1 MELMG
6 FLVTRRQHISVNA
19 NLDLCDARNDIHA
32 SQPRWESV
40 GSFSVSCRDFHR
52 HGAFW
57 PRVKQ
62 KLEENLTALSPDGT
76 ERMTNGCEKKK
87 KKHH

>member
-1 MELMG
+1 MG
-6 FLVTRRQHISVNA
+6 FSVSRRQHTSVNA
-19 NLDLCDARNDIHA
+19 SLDLCDARNDIHA

-40 GSFSVSCRDFHR
+40 GSFSVSCRDVHR

-76 ERMTNGCEKKK
+76 ERMTDGCEKKK